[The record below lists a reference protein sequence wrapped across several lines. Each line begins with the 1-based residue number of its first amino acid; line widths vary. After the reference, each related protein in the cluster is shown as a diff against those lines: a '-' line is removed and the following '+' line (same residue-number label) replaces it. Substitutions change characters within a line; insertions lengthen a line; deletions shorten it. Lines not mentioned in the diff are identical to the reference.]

1 MNMKD
6 LEFTSFFEQ
15 FISTIGEGIPL
26 FIETLILI
34 WIARFIRESTS
45 KYNENEQL
53 FVKDNH
59 AVGIS
64 SAGYYIGI
72 LIALT
77 GVLSGPSLGWEIDM
91 RDCAVYGIV
100 AILFQNIAGWSADK
114 FILRKFKVI
123 DELIRDKN
131 QGAAWALFGVYFAT
145 GMVVRGSIMGGT
157 SVISDGL
164 VSSLVYFILSQLI
177 LILCSYFYAF
187 ITQYDFHQEIEDDNI
202 AAGLAFGGFLSA
214 VGIIIGHAS
223 GDSLSL
229 PEITLFFCWTIVGLL
244 FLWGTQSIVVEKLLV
259 PGHKITKEIKDDRN
273 ENASW
278 MLVVGYQ
285 TVAWIFVLAV

>member
-1 MNMKD
+1 MKD
-6 LEFTSFFEQ
+6 LELTSFFEQ
-15 FISTIGEGIPL
+15 FISAIGQGIPL
-26 FIETLILI
+26 FIETLILL
-34 WIARFIRESTS
+34 WIARFIRQSTS

-64 SAGYYIGI
+64 AAGYYIGI

-114 FILRKFKVI
+114 FILRKFKIV

-131 QGAAWALFGVYFAT
+131 QGTAWALFGVYFAT

-157 SVISDGL
+157 STIGEGL

-177 LILCSYFYAF
+177 LIICSYFYNF
-187 ITQYDFHQEIEDDNI
+187 ITRYDFHKEIEDDNI

-229 PEITLFFCWTIVGLL
+229 PEIAMFFCWTIVGLL

-259 PGHKITKEIKDDRN
+259 PGHKISKEIKEDRN

-285 TVAWIFVLAV
+285 IVAWVFVLAV